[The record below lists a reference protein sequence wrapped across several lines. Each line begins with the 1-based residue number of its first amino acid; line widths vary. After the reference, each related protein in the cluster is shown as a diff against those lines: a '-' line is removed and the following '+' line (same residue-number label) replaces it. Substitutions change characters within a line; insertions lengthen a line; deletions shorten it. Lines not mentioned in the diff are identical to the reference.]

1 MSESDETRALR
12 PDETEIL
19 DRAMP
24 GSGSKTSRSKPEVIH
39 HHTDW
44 TTAIVVTAVSAAVA
58 AAIWAFCWLGVS
70 VSRADREFRS
80 TRAEQ
85 CQKIE
90 NESTRTLC
98 VSRT

>member
-24 GSGSKTSRSKPEVIH
+24 GSGSRSKPKPEVIHH

-44 TTAIVVTAVSAAVA
+44 TTAIVVTAVAAAVA

-98 VSRT
+98 VAET